1 MKRLTIGMATFDD
14 FEGVFFTIQALR
26 LANLDILDD
35 LDFIVLDNRPDSHEG
50 KATKQFCE
58 TARVRYFEA
67 TERRSTAIRT
77 RIFELA
83 EAEVAL
89 SIDPHVLLE
98 PGTIKRLI
106 AYFEDNTTL
115 QLVHG
120 PMLYDQIKGH
130 DPACRMDPVW
140 RDNMFGTWQCDERG
154 NDPEGDPFEIE
165 MMGLGLFACRVDVW
179 PGFHPLFKGFG
190 GEEGYI
196 HEKVRQM
203 GGVIL
208 CLPFLRWVHRFQR
221 PRGLSYPLVI
231 EERIA
236 NYLIG
241 WRELDIPPDDII
253 AHFGETHPNVPV
265 ADLILPQVD
274 EALELYEQDP
284 KKTLEAWHKDD
295 ENGKIV
301 SFLKD
306 DITLETWNQ
315 TDVNL
320 GSPLKIEIDG
330 KVLAIRS
337 FGLSWASD

>member
-1 MKRLTIGMATFDD
+1 MKKLTIGMATFDD
-14 FEGVFFTIQALR
+14 FEGVYFTIQALR

-35 LDFIVLDNRPDSHEG
+35 LDFLVLDNNPDSHEG

-58 TARVRYFEA
+58 SARVRYFEIR
-67 TERRSTAIRT
+67 ERRSTAIRSK
-77 RIFELA
+77 IFDLA
-83 EAEVAL
+83 ESEVAL

-106 AYFEDNTTL
+106 EYFEENTTN
-115 QLVHG
+115 QFIHG
-120 PMLYDQIKGH
+120 PMLYDQISNHAPSAK
-130 DPACRMDPVW
+130 MDPVW
-140 RDNMFGTWQCDERG
+140 RDNMFGTWACDERAE
-154 NDPEGDPFEIE
+154 DPEGDPFEIE
-165 MMGLGLFACRVDVW
+165 MMGLGLFACRVDVF

-196 HEKVRQM
+196 HEKVRQR

-221 PRGLSYPLVI
+221 PRGLAYPLVI

-241 WRELDIPPDDII
+241 WRELDIPPDDVIN
-253 AHFGETHPNVPV
+253 HFGETHPGVPV

-274 EALELYEQDP
+274 EALALYKKDP
-284 KKTLEAWHKDD
+284 KKALEIWHSDG
-295 ENGKIV
+295 ENEKIV
-301 SFLKD
+301 SFLNQNME
-306 DITLETWNQ
+306 LQTWNQ
-315 TDVNL
+315 TDVAL
-320 GSPLKIEIDG
+320 GSPLKLEING
-330 KVLAIRS
+330 KTLQIRS